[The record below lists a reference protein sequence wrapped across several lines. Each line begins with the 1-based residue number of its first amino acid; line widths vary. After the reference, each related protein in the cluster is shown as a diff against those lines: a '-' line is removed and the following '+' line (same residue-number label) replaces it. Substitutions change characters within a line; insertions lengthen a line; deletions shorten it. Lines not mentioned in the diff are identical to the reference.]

1 MTTNIDEKINMIG
14 QFFSNTDNMLELEE
28 SEKKDILFLILEF
41 T

>member
-14 QFFSNTDNMLELEE
+14 QFFSNTDNLLELEE

>member
-1 MTTNIDEKINMIG
+1 MTTNIDEKIIMIG
-14 QFFSNTDNMLELEE
+14 QFFSNTDNLLELEE